1 MKKSFWQIIKKYK
14 LFIILGMIILLFSYL
29 KLNSKK
35 EIKTNTSDGFVI
47 KNEITVGP
55 TKIIDQTDKKEMS
68 QEEISNL
75 GYTEYFEY
83 LETLT
88 IEEQKK
94 APPLAMMINELF
106 PYEGETFLAEK
117 FKDLKVYAKLKS
129 DDKTKAERDL
139 KHWFYLE
146 IGETLPSEKIV
157 WQ

>member
-1 MKKSFWQIIKKYK
+1 MKKNFWQIIKKYK

-29 KLNSKK
+29 KISSKK
-35 EIKTNTSDGFVI
+35 EIKTNTSDNFVI
-47 KNEITVGP
+47 KNEITVN
-55 TKIIDQTDKKEMS
+55 QTNKTEMAP
-68 QEEISNL
+68 EEISNL
-75 GYTEYFEY
+75 DYDEYFEY

-94 APPLAMMINELF
+94 APPLAMMVNELF

-117 FKDLKVYAKLKS
+117 FMDLKVYAKLKS

-139 KHWFYLE
+139 KYWFYSE
-146 IGETLPSEKIV
+146 IGDTLPSEKII